1 MINPLEEKDV
11 RHKRAARYQM
21 LARAWQSKYEGP
33 LNHSQRLQKLWMS
46 GYYEKG
52 YARYHLINLID
63 RAVEAGVAY
72 LAEGNPRVLIEPLS
86 PNLRPFAYAMRLIVN
101 FLIEKNNFAENVF
114 IPGAVASY
122 FGAAI
127 ARTFTEYDRVVS
139 VGGEIVKVGTPK
151 VSIIEPC
158 DYIGD
163 PSAKVRADFAFEGDM
178 YRLPTEYAKDLF
190 ARKDKYGKQI
200 ADFIEADSKLAT
212 KYSTEEITAKES
224 YDFNKLSL
232 DEYSTFIDIYNC
244 KEKTI
249 ETIMPMGHKAVII
262 KTIDSPANPYDYLGY
277 KYPQNCPIPIPPAWN
292 LYDLD
297 VTMNIIAKAE
307 RERAESQKTLIAAEP
322 TGKVAAD
329 AVLKGKNMD
338 VMTVKGM
345 DSVKQFIF
353 GGPTAE
359 GMAWMNW
366 SESQAQKA
374 GATSSDIFR
383 GAGPTSQTLGQ
394 DQMVYSNAARAVNSY
409 YTRFHNWMTSI
420 LRKWVNAVMEDPS
433 SYVEVL
439 DTVKVPGLGDYE
451 YPVYFSKADKVA
463 DFSQLVLNVVPYSTQ
478 RMTPEMKYQRLIQ
491 LMTTWVIPTMQLR
504 REQGGDIDMQMV
516 DKLLADY
523 GGFDSFP
530 QWYKSVIPTDEPKVD
545 YLMKTGKNKNTG
557 QLNDQ
562 MGALDVS
569 RMANSQG
576 YDLREGMGLDRGQ
589 GPAGA
594 KGGTT

>member
-1 MINPLEEKDV
+1 MNPLDAQDV
-11 RHKRAARYQM
+11 KHKYPVRLQM
-21 LARAWQSKYEGP
+21 LVKAWQDKYKGP
-33 LNHSQRLQKLWMS
+33 LEHSQRLQKLWMS

-72 LAEGNPRVLIEPLS
+72 LAEGNPKVLIEPLS
-86 PNLRPFAYAMRLIVN
+86 LNLRPFAYAMRLIVN

-139 VGGEIVKVGTPK
+139 VSGDTIKVGTPK

-163 PSAKVRADFAFEGDM
+163 PSAKVRDDFAFEGDM

-200 ADFIEADSKLAT
+200 ADFIEADSKLT
-212 KYSTEEITAKES
+212 TRYSTEEITAKES
-224 YDFNKLSL
+224 YDFNKLAL
-232 DEYSTFIDIYNC
+232 DEYSTFIDIYNR
-244 KEKTI
+244 KDQTI
-249 ETIMPMGHKAVII
+249 ETIMPMGHKAIII
-262 KTIDSPANPYDYLGY
+262 KTIDSPINPYDYLGY

-297 VTMNIIAKAE
+297 VTMNIIGKSE
-307 RERAESQKTLIAAEP
+307 RERAEAQKTLIAAEP
-322 TGKVAAD
+322 TGKAAAD

-338 VMTVKGM
+338 VMAVKGM
-345 DSVKQFIF
+345 DSVKQFTF

-359 GMAWMNW
+359 GMGWLAWA
-366 SESQAQKA
+366 EAEAQKA

-383 GAGPTSQTLGQ
+383 GTGPTADTLGQ
-394 DQMVYSNAARAVNSY
+394 DQMVYANAARAVNSY

-420 LRKWVNAVMEDPS
+420 LRKWVNAVMENPS
-433 SYVEVL
+433 SYVEIL

-463 DFSQLVLNVVPYSTQ
+463 DFSQLVLNVIPYSTQ
-478 RMTPEMKYQRLIQ
+478 RMTPEMKYQRLMQ
-491 LMTTWVIPTMQLR
+491 LMTTWMIPTMQLR
-504 REQGGDIDMQMV
+504 REQGADIDMQMV

-523 GGFDSFP
+523 GGFDNFP

-545 YLMKTGKNKNTG
+545 FLMKSDKKNGG

-576 YDLREGMGLDRGQ
+576 FDLREGMGIDRGQ
-589 GPAGA
+589 GATGM
-594 KGGTT
+594 KGNIT